1 MNGSKMNTRK
11 QSEVTSTDFD
21 ALKVL
26 SADFGRN
33 PLHIQGAGGNSSIK
47 DGDKMWIKAS
57 GTLLGDA
64 LTREVFVPVDL
75 VSMRTALE
83 FDHAQS
89 DTPAVFLIPG
99 FSDLRPSI
107 ETSLHAVFSQR
118 IVLHTHCIHTIAHA
132 VQTNVCDLL
141 AARLSEFN
149 WAFVPYAKPGAN
161 LARSVMKVL
170 KPDTDVII
178 LGNHGLIV
186 AGETINE
193 VRALQNKVHSALALS
208 VRELAGENYNALMDR
223 VDDGEYVLPN
233 DLLLHQIALSD
244 KRVALVTAGR
254 LYPDNVIF
262 CGIAV
267 TALSLNQSTYEVK
280 QHDKR
285 KQPVCLIVPEVGLLL
300 HKDASMGAR
309 LMLRCLADVI
319 MRLPENAELN
329 YLTQDQ
335 NYELLDWDAE
345 KYRQALNAE

>member
-1 MNGSKMNTRK
+1 
-11 QSEVTSTDFD
+11 
-21 ALKVL
+21 
-26 SADFGRN
+26 
-33 PLHIQGAGGNSSIK
+33 
-47 DGDKMWIKAS
+47 
-57 GTLLGDA
+57 
-64 LTREVFVPVDL
+64 
-75 VSMRTALE
+75 
-83 FDHAQS
+83 
-89 DTPAVFLIPG
+89 
-99 FSDLRPSI
+99 
-107 ETSLHAVFSQR
+107 
-118 IVLHTHCIHTIAHA
+118 
-132 VQTNVCDLL
+132 
-141 AARLSEFN
+141 
-149 WAFVPYAKPGAN
+149 
-161 LARSVMKVL
+161 
-170 KPDTDVII
+170 
-178 LGNHGLIV
+178 
-186 AGETINE
+186 
-193 VRALQNKVHSALALS
+193 LS

-244 KRVALVTAGR
+244 KRVALVTAGS
-254 LYPDNVIF
+254 LYPDHVIF